1 VKRRPSV
8 ALARVCALS
17 AATLVS
23 GCGGSPLSNDQ
34 LHTDATRICSLTTA
48 RTNGIPTP
56 GSPAASATFLDR
68 GIAALT
74 PELEGLQAL
83 HPSGDDADVYKST
96 VKTFAEKVRALKDA
110 QHGIDRG
117 DDPVRTL
124 QELQRK
130 LGPLESQE
138 NGGWDALQLPACES
152 H

>member
-1 VKRRPSV
+1 MTRRSSTALTLACVLLAAILV
-8 ALARVCALS
+8 A
-17 AATLVS
+17 
-23 GCGGSPLSNDQ
+23 GCGGSSLSNGQ
-34 LHTDATRICSLTTA
+34 LHTDVTRICSLTTV
-48 RTNGIPTP
+48 RTNRIPTP
-56 GSPAASATFLDR
+56 DSPAASATFLDR

-83 HPSGDDADVYKST
+83 HPSGDDANVYRST
-96 VKTFAEKVRALKDA
+96 VNTFAEKVRALKDA
-110 QHGIDRG
+110 ERGIDRG